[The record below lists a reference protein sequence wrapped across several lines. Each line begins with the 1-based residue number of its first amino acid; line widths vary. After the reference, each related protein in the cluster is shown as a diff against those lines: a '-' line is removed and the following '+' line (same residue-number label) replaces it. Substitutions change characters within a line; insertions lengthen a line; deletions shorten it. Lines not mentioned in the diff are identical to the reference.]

1 MHASHSSSPVQIKR
15 ARIEI
20 IPLIDIMFF
29 LLAAFMLVSLT
40 MINMK
45 GIDVNLPTATSAQP
59 NEKPDF
65 TMVSIDALMD
75 IYFDKDKV
83 SREDVLPKFQALYN
97 TNHNARVFI
106 RADKDATYETVVYV
120 LDKARTA
127 GIQKVGLEIKAYESG
142 AGSGAKVSGS
152 QTGPATPTKAPLTP
166 AGPTSS
172 GH

>member
-1 MHASHSSSPVQIKR
+1 LPPLTKMRISGHRSSPVPIKR

-59 NEKPDF
+59 NSKSDF

-75 IYFDKDKV
+75 IYFEKEKV
-83 SREDVLPKFQALYN
+83 PREEVLPRFQQLYAA
-97 TNHNARVFI
+97 NHDVKIFI
-106 RADKDATYETVVYV
+106 RADKNATYETVVFV

-127 GIQKVGLEIKAYESG
+127 GIQKVGLEIKAFDSG
-142 AGSGAKVSGS
+142 ANAASS
-152 QTGPATPTKAPLTP
+152 ATPA
-166 AGPTSS
+166 APTS
-172 GH
+172 H

>member
-1 MHASHSSSPVQIKR
+1 MHSRSHSSSPVPIKK

-29 LLAAFMLVSLT
+29 LLASFMLVSLT

-45 GIDVNLPTATSAQP
+45 GIDVNLPTAASAQP
-59 NEKPDF
+59 NSKPDF

-75 IYFDKDKV
+75 IYFEKEKV
-83 SREDVLPKFQALYN
+83 PKEDVLPRFQALYEKN
-97 TNHNARVFI
+97 LDLRVFI

-127 GIQKVGLEIKAYESG
+127 GIQKVGLEIKAYES
-142 AGSGAKVSGS
+142 ATTSKNA
-152 QTGPATPTKAPLTP
+152 PAAQPAPEAQEASTPPPAP
-166 AGPTSS
+166 AS
-172 GH
+172 H

>member
-1 MHASHSSSPVQIKR
+1 
-15 ARIEI
+15 
-20 IPLIDIMFF
+20 MFF

-75 IYFDKDKV
+75 IYFDKEKV
-83 SREDVLPKFQALYN
+83 SREDVLPRFQAVYN
-97 TNHNARVFI
+97 SNHNARVFI
-106 RADKDATYETVVYV
+106 RADKDATYESVVYV

-127 GIQKVGLEIKAYESG
+127 GIQKVGLEIKAYDSG
-142 AGSGAKVSGS
+142 AGSEAKVSGL
-152 QTGPATPTKAPLTP
+152 QTAPATPAKAQSTP
-166 AGPTSS
+166 VGFTNT

>member
-1 MHASHSSSPVQIKR
+1 MRISGHRSSPVPIKR

-45 GIDVNLPTATSAQP
+45 GIEVNLPTATSAQP
-59 NEKPDF
+59 NSKSDF

-75 IYFDKDKV
+75 IYFEKEKV
-83 SREDVLPKFQALYN
+83 PREEVLPRFQQLYAA
-97 TNHNARVFI
+97 NHDVRIFI
-106 RADKDATYETVVYV
+106 RGDKNATYETVVFV

-127 GIQKVGLEIKAYESG
+127 GIQKVGLEIKAFDSG
-142 AGSGAKVSGS
+142 ANFASPAPPAASPAPAS
-152 QTGPATPTKAPLTP
+152 Q
-166 AGPTSS
+166 
-172 GH
+172 

>member
-1 MHASHSSSPVQIKR
+1 MRNSSPVQIKR

-59 NEKPDF
+59 NNKPDF
-65 TMVSIDALMD
+65 MMVSIDALMD
-75 IYFDKDKV
+75 IYFEKEKV
-83 SREDVLPKFQALYN
+83 SKDDVLPRFQKLYE
-97 TNHNARVFI
+97 TNHDQRIFI
-106 RADKDATYETVVYV
+106 RADKDATYETVVFV

-127 GIQKVGLEIKAYESG
+127 GIQKVGLEIKAYES
-142 AGSGAKVSGS
+142 SS
-152 QTGPATPTKAPLTP
+152 QSAAPTAPAAPP
-166 AGPTSS
+166 APAS
-172 GH
+172 H

>member
-1 MHASHSSSPVQIKR
+1 MRIGGHRSSPVPIKR

-45 GIDVNLPTATSAQP
+45 GIEVSLPTATSAQP
-59 NEKPDF
+59 NSKSDF

-75 IYFDKDKV
+75 IYFEKEKV
-83 SREDVLPKFQALYN
+83 PREEVLPRFQQLYAA
-97 TNHNARVFI
+97 NHDVRIFI
-106 RADKDATYETVVYV
+106 RGDKNATYETVVFV

-127 GIQKVGLEIKAYESG
+127 GIQKVGLEIKAFDSG
-142 AGSGAKVSGS
+142 ANFAS
-152 QTGPATPTKAPLTP
+152 PAPPAASPAP
-166 AGPTSS
+166 AS
-172 GH
+172 H

>member
-1 MHASHSSSPVQIKR
+1 MHGSHSTSPVPIKR

-29 LLAAFMLVSLT
+29 LLASFMLVSLT

-59 NEKPDF
+59 NTKPDF

-75 IYFDKDKV
+75 IYFEKEKV
-83 SREDVLPKFQALYN
+83 ARDDVLPRFQDLYAKN
-97 TNHNARVFI
+97 KDVRIFI
-106 RADKDATYETVVYV
+106 RADKDATYDAVMFV

-127 GIQKVGLEIKAYESG
+127 GIQKVGLEIKANAQEPSAPAVPG
-142 AGSGAKVSGS
+142 APAAPAAPAAAKTPGS
-152 QTGPATPTKAPLTP
+152 
-166 AGPTSS
+166 TS
-172 GH
+172 